1 MLWTSW
7 LFVGIYILMLLL
19 SFYNYKKI
27 NNSKNYISTDKKISN
42 NTAVI
47 STQMT
52 AASIPAFLILPRLAI
67 SDGGLIK
74 GIILALAIIVGSTAS
89 YLLIAKRMRVYS
101 EITGDNH
108 TVSSYISARF
118 KSSNGVLRTISASI
132 ITVFMVLLSAFTLSV
147 TANVAA
153 QIFGWNKI
161 SSAILICGAS
171 MIYLYLGGIPAS
183 ISSDKVRS
191 LIVLGTALAMFGFIL
206 FELIVGNTDSS
217 SVRMI
222 PQAIQEQTVSVSNV
236 FSCIG
241 ISLGF
246 LGFPTA
252 IKRYL
257 IIKDRKPA
265 KRFSFSAVIWCLV
278 CCAAVLLLVYIV
290 KPESVTDFLNK
301 FFNGVESGQEITIFN
316 AVLNSL
322 LIVSFMITLMAITDG
337 AILAAAITF
346 SSDILNAALSHEKD
360 SKKTLL
366 ANKTTVIVIGIAS
379 FILALGEEPLPIMDP
394 SFIWATMGAC
404 FGPPVLF
411 SLYCRRLT
419 VKGAVSSMLFGLLTI
434 LIWKF
439 VLAPLGGI
447 FLLYEIIPGFIVSTA
462 ALYAVSYLDRQKPS
476 PRILNE
482 FGRMTEIIK
491 MQGK

>member
-191 LIVLGTALAMFGFIL
+191 LIVLGTTR
-206 FELIVGNTDSS
+206 N
-217 SVRMI
+217 
-222 PQAIQEQTVSVSNV
+222 
-236 FSCIG
+236 
-241 ISLGF
+241 F
-246 LGFPTA
+246 L
-252 IKRYL
+252 
-257 IIKDRKPA
+257 
-265 KRFSFSAVIWCLV
+265 
-278 CCAAVLLLVYIV
+278 
-290 KPESVTDFLNK
+290 
-301 FFNGVESGQEITIFN
+301 
-316 AVLNSL
+316 
-322 LIVSFMITLMAITDG
+322 
-337 AILAAAITF
+337 
-346 SSDILNAALSHEKD
+346 
-360 SKKTLL
+360 SK
-366 ANKTTVIVIGIAS
+366 
-379 FILALGEEPLPIMDP
+379 
-394 SFIWATMGAC
+394 
-404 FGPPVLF
+404 
-411 SLYCRRLT
+411 
-419 VKGAVSSMLFGLLTI
+419 
-434 LIWKF
+434 
-439 VLAPLGGI
+439 
-447 FLLYEIIPGFIVSTA
+447 
-462 ALYAVSYLDRQKPS
+462 
-476 PRILNE
+476 
-482 FGRMTEIIK
+482 
-491 MQGK
+491 